1 MEKFGGGGGGGAG
14 ARLRAKSKYAGDGY
28 AHTLG
33 KKSKYELNGGFSC
46 IF

>member
-1 MEKFGGGGGGGAG
+1 MHNAILIRGVPEDKIKVCRG
-14 ARLRAKSKYAGDGY
+14 LVWE
-28 AHTLG
+28 G